1 MEQLNKMNRYMPTLV
16 FLTVCLMF
24 CVSNC
29 AYGQQKPEMIPYRL
43 IPNDYYPD
51 DQLELEIELIF
62 PYTVENMVQI
72 HREETLEI
80 IYERINFE
88 TVNPNQSNQIFCID
102 QRSYYLIRIPY
113 TGTIWN
119 ERETK

>member
-1 MEQLNKMNRYMPTLV
+1 MNRYMPTLV

-43 IPNDYYPD
+43 IPNDYYPEE
-51 DQLELEIELIF
+51 QLELEIELIF
-62 PYTVENMVQI
+62 PYTVENMVKI

-102 QRSYYLIRIPY
+102 QTSYYLIRIPY

>member
-1 MEQLNKMNRYMPTLV
+1 
-16 FLTVCLMF
+16 
-24 CVSNC
+24 
-29 AYGQQKPEMIPYRL
+29 
-43 IPNDYYPD
+43 
-51 DQLELEIELIF
+51 
-62 PYTVENMVQI
+62 MVQI